1 MGSGAGKWMP
11 RLSSRCCTGLSSI
24 LTLTSV
30 RCLAAGRRGT
40 TAVIISRPYW
50 CRPGEGQS
58 AANRR
63 YLEGSEPRYYL
74 SNAPG
79 HPVGD
84 LGPGG
89 WLPVA
94 HRNRV
99 RDGEERCGFRRV
111 RDAHLGRLASP
122 CGLVPAGRGVSSEP
136 APSLEGGRCRGSR
149 GRRCT
154 RWFGGCCPG
163 NGSGRLS
170 CCVGWRIRRHTASG
184 PAGPTRNGAPPG
196 AHARNPFLEL
206 SL

>member
-1 MGSGAGKWMP
+1 MGNEAGKWMP
-11 RLSSRCCTGLSSI
+11 RLSSRCCTGLFSI

-50 CRPGEGQS
+50 CRPGEGQL

-122 CGLVPAGRGVSSEP
+122 CGLVPAGRGVSTAATKHTTGAAKWWPTCRVKRGYVVTERGNVGEDEERADGGLNVVSPVP
-136 APSLEGGRCRGSR
+136 APRGLPPRSHS
-149 GRRCT
+149 
-154 RWFGGCCPG
+154 PDPLHE
-163 NGSGRLS
+163 SQLS
-170 CCVGWRIRRHTASG
+170 QV
-184 PAGPTRNGAPPG
+184 
-196 AHARNPFLEL
+196 
-206 SL
+206 